1 MSQHPKAH
9 KFTPSSVALAL
20 KDLQAQAFC
29 RAQAQL
35 IAEINAFSQA
45 QDLPTEVVV
54 QAFTQLDTQ
63 LVPLPV
69 APTADVLVDFQVQ
82 PTQEEALELLQ
93 LFVDGKPLDAEGR
106 KELACAG
113 IRYRR
118 ELLVKVLKDT
128 LAKYSDRFKRC
139 KKLKSTLLQFIQAS
153 LLAFGES
160 REGHG
165 LLVELVRH
173 YQRLCFNAGLAPC
186 CKSVIEKFIAA
197 NSKASCHNDPH
208 PKAKAKKVKDKAR
221 ARAKARAKAQANVRG
236 QKKDMRPYFKCLLTD
251 LAYELFNALRML
263 TLKGILGDG
272 YLVVASVQAKLH
284 SIRRVI
290 AIDGSINRMGDNA
303 SERSLRDGAEPDSC
317 KGLTGTCSREVH
329 VGLDLAS
336 CSLLGGFVTSGVFS
350 ERCAVLKMIDD
361 GVITKGDLVIM
372 DAGYISGPL
381 FAKLNAAGIYYI
393 VKGRNSN
400 NPKVLSYVLYETNR
414 TELPDE
420 LELPYNKLS
429 DWLTMKALTQGQPMG
444 TQKLKDLPCGW
455 RGCLD
460 TIVDMKFAGPV
471 RMIKLYNEC
480 KDRKGN
486 DLDPYVYLYTN
497 LPSDCFSPTAIWAL
511 SRCRWQVEFGF
522 RNLKSFC
529 FMCDWETDLIGR
541 ADFYILMAMV
551 SYLVKIW
558 VAQPVQIA
566 MEHSLSPYK
575 VCNTHE
581 STLACI
587 LGLDHFWFLNVSF
600 AEPFA
605 NVSNRSV
612 VTKSKLQAWSRRQQ
626 LYGPAAWLF
635 FEWDNSDLGYVTP
648 ASSTK
653 REKLKSLSLVAVMM
667 HISPLPDVKLR
678 YPEAQEHAQAQS
690 EGSES
695 APVLPKATE
704 SAQAR
709 SEGQESVPVLPKA
722 TERAQARSEGQESVP
737 VLPKATK
744 RLTADMYAQVQPLI
758 QASQD
763 LLESM
768 AAMGGW
774 NSVFVRLKSKIAL
787 MQADPGNYWTFVA
800 LKSEYLA
807 LVKLTDI

>member
-471 RMIKLYNEC
+471 RMIKL
-480 KDRKGN
+480 
-486 DLDPYVYLYTN
+486 
-497 LPSDCFSPTAIWAL
+497 
-511 SRCRWQVEFGF
+511 
-522 RNLKSFC
+522 
-529 FMCDWETDLIGR
+529 
-541 ADFYILMAMV
+541 
-551 SYLVKIW
+551 
-558 VAQPVQIA
+558 
-566 MEHSLSPYK
+566 
-575 VCNTHE
+575 
-581 STLACI
+581 
-587 LGLDHFWFLNVSF
+587 
-600 AEPFA
+600 
-605 NVSNRSV
+605 
-612 VTKSKLQAWSRRQQ
+612 
-626 LYGPAAWLF
+626 
-635 FEWDNSDLGYVTP
+635 
-648 ASSTK
+648 
-653 REKLKSLSLVAVMM
+653 
-667 HISPLPDVKLR
+667 
-678 YPEAQEHAQAQS
+678 
-690 EGSES
+690 
-695 APVLPKATE
+695 
-704 SAQAR
+704 
-709 SEGQESVPVLPKA
+709 
-722 TERAQARSEGQESVP
+722 
-737 VLPKATK
+737 
-744 RLTADMYAQVQPLI
+744 
-758 QASQD
+758 
-763 LLESM
+763 
-768 AAMGGW
+768 
-774 NSVFVRLKSKIAL
+774 
-787 MQADPGNYWTFVA
+787 
-800 LKSEYLA
+800 
-807 LVKLTDI
+807 

>member
-1 MSQHPKAH
+1 MSHHPKAH

-20 KDLQAQAFC
+20 KDLQSQAFC

-350 ERCAVLKMIDD
+350 ERRAVLKMIDD

-393 VKGRNSN
+393 VKGRKSN

-690 EGSES
+690 EGPES
-695 APVLPKATE
+695 AQVLPEAAE
-704 SAQAR
+704 SSQAR
-709 SEGQESVPVLPKA
+709 SEGPESVPVLPKA
-722 TERAQARSEGQESVP
+722 TESTQVRSEGPESVP
-737 VLPKATK
+737 VLPTATK
-744 RLTADMYAQVQPLI
+744 RLTADMCAQVQPLI

-774 NSVFVRLKSKIAL
+774 NSIFVRLKSKIAL

-807 LVKLTDI
+807 LVKFTDI